1 MNFSRNAWNLVEDI
15 KLIQEFLQNTKQWA
29 KITRKFPGRTQH
41 QIKNRYFAVLTKE
54 LGFSREKIGDFS
66 KRNCL
71 SEVSLLALDS
81 LSAKKEGTIITQ
93 ENYKNALFEETSSEK
108 SGSSEEAMERTN
120 SVSSWEMEFNFE
132 EFINLQREEP
142 VFIDF

>member
-1 MNFSRNAWNLVEDI
+1 MSRNAWNLDEDI
-15 KLIQEFLQNTKQWA
+15 KLIQEFLQNAKQWA

-71 SEVSLLALDS
+71 SEVSFLALDS
-81 LSAKKEGTIITQ
+81 LQAKKEGTLTQ
-93 ENYKNALFEETSSEK
+93 ENNLNALFEETNSERNN
-108 SGSSEEAMERTN
+108 SFEAKESTN
-120 SVSSWEMEFNFE
+120 SIFSGEMEFNFE
-132 EFINLQREEP
+132 EFINLQRDEP